1 MDITQE
7 EIEKLL
13 EIEKIEKDNKD
24 LVITCIRKQTFEL
37 KSSENNKIK
46 FKLNTFFSEDI
57 KDK

>member
-46 FKLNTFFSEDI
+46 
-57 KDK
+57 